1 MSQVIDME
9 ACQEFMKETLERIQR
24 DDLIEIAGQLTA
36 KSEFFKANLH
46 QVELPTLTIDELTA
60 VFKKVFIAN
69 RKVKLMFEK
78 YSLEEYKT
86 SIYTLLY
93 GDAEIQDRFQTF
105 IDTHPELNIYLRYD
119 LASELLHYTQPNKYW
134 LWNRWLWDPKVN
146 TGALPL
152 VVSEDFKLSAETY
165 GEMYMNVG
173 KAVVFVHNMAEAV
186 EFQFINRS
194 LFGTDVYLSCVYV
207 IYAYTV
213 FKIKMTDEFN
223 KVMPPIAEFS
233 KRILGVHEKRKPVS
247 A

>member
-9 ACQEFMKETLERIQR
+9 ACQEFMKETLERIR
-24 DDLIEIAGQLTA
+24 KDDLVEIASRLET
-36 KSEFFKANLH
+36 KSEFMKANLSPT
-46 QVELPTLTIDELTA
+46 ELPALTIDELTA
-60 VFKKVFIAN
+60 VFKRIFITN
-69 RKVKLMFEK
+69 RKIKLMFEK
-78 YSLEEYKT
+78 YSLEDYKT
-86 SIYTLLY
+86 AIYALLY
-93 GDAEIQDRFQTF
+93 SESELQDRFQNF
-105 IDTHPELNIYLRYD
+105 FDAFPDLSIYIRYD
-119 LASELLHYTQPNKYW
+119 LAGELLHYSQPEKYW
-134 LWNRWLWDPKVN
+134 LWNRWLWDPELN

-152 VVSEDFKLSAETY
+152 VASENFQLSADTY

-173 KAVVFVHNMAEAV
+173 KAVVFVHNMAESV

-207 IYAYTV
+207 IYAYTI

-233 KRILGVHEKRKPVS
+233 KRILGVHTKRQPVT